1 MFIWK
6 FGVGCVFLIFTT
18 FLMGEACEVN
28 GVGYSEIICIF
39 SVCGLVGGSSGV
51 MFKLNL
57 TCVIRGECFRD
68 SNGSP
73 IWMSIWTERPE

>member
-6 FGVGCVFLIFTT
+6 FGVGCVFMIFTT

-51 MFKLNL
+51 MLKLNL
-57 TCVIRGECFRD
+57 TCVIRGECFGD
-68 SNGSP
+68 SNGRVLSG
-73 IWMSIWTERPE
+73 